1 MRARDF
7 MKLVNAYTEE
17 EKDAEWNNFRA
28 KYSHNVWDTVFEYIK
43 KEWLQEDMAK
53 HFLKCYT
60 NEYLHLNKQAS
71 SQVEGAHWIIKRD
84 LGTSTMDLLRATL
97 SIEMTIEKQHQ
108 KIWQE
113 IEDERVQIKIDF
125 KNLRLFKHVLKKVSS
140 HALKIIH
147 SIFERYLPESAP
159 DKKPIK
165 PCTGVTRRTLGIPCI
180 HKIKEYYEADTSI
193 ELFEFC
199 PHWQLHTDEDLPPM
213 DPRELVLELEV
224 IRPRGR
230 PPGAINWPTTSEQ
243 SQSAEDRSTRRDPS
257 AFEHLLT
264 QESSRGRGS
273 GHVRGSCGGG
283 QARSGRGARQRG
295 RGSHGE
301 GQAGRGRGGRQQ
313 GGECGSGSAGTSEV
327 STQSH
332 ENDDN
337 EISENRDDKTNE
349 NQIRRSK

>member
-1 MRARDF
+1 
-7 MKLVNAYTEE
+7 
-17 EKDAEWNNFRA
+17 
-28 KYSHNVWDTVFEYIK
+28 
-43 KEWLQEDMAK
+43 
-53 HFLKCYT
+53 
-60 NEYLHLNKQAS
+60 
-71 SQVEGAHWIIKRD
+71 
-84 LGTSTMDLLRATL
+84 MDLLRATL

-113 IEDERVQIKIDF
+113 IEDERVRIKIDF

-147 SIFERYLPESAP
+147 KSAP

-180 HKIKEYYEADTSI
+180 HKIKEYYEADISI

-199 PHWQLHTDEDLPPM
+199 PHWRLHTDEDLPPV

-230 PPGAINWPTTSEQ
+230 PPGTINWPTTSEQ

-264 QESSRGRGS
+264 QESSRGQGS
-273 GHVRGSCGGG
+273 GHIRSSCGGG

-295 RGSHGE
+295 RGSHGG

-332 ENDDN
+332 ENNDN
-337 EISENRDDKTNE
+337 EISENRDNKTNE
-349 NQIRRSK
+349 NQIRRSKRRGRGQPAPWLGDENE